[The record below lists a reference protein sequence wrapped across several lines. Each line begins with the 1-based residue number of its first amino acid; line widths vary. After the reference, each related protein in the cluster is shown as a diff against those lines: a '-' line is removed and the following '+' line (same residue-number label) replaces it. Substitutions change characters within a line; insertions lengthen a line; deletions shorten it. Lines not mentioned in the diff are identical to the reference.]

1 MRHGRKHIL
10 LMLFFLFPLAASAQK
25 MRTVSG
31 DYTYY
36 APSDVTLDQARQ
48 TALLRAKQQL
58 IAETFGTVM
67 QVNSSTSVSNSDGV
81 SSINY
86 MSAGASEV
94 KGEWVET
101 IGEPRYDIRYEQQM
115 LVVTVSVKGRVR
127 EMLGAR
133 VGFRVSVLKNG
144 TESKFEAD
152 EFRDGDDLFLS
163 FRSPDDGYLMI
174 YLYDGAQEVCRLL
187 PYAGQKTDFQ
197 RIEAGKRYIFFS
209 SGDADYGIPSS
220 SIDEYVMTCRGKSEI
235 NRIYVIFSPEPFL
248 GAPADGSD
256 SGIIGYPSF
265 QKWVADS
272 RVRDGKIQ
280 IDIKD
285 ILIRK

>member
-25 MRTVSG
+25 TRTVSG

-48 TALLRAKQQL
+48 TALSRAKQQL

-127 EMLGAR
+127 EMLGTKA
-133 VGFRVSVLKNG
+133 GFRVSVLKNG

-220 SIDEYVMTCRGKSEI
+220 SIDEYAMTCRGKSEI

-272 RVRDGKIQ
+272 RARDGKIQ

>member
-1 MRHGRKHIL
+1 
-10 LMLFFLFPLAASAQK
+10 MLFFLFPLAASAQK

-48 TALLRAKQQL
+48 TALSRAKQQL

-133 VGFRVSVLKNG
+133 AGFRVSVLKNG

>member
-48 TALLRAKQQL
+48 TALSRAKQQL

-133 VGFRVSVLKNG
+133 AGFRVSVLKNG

>member
-10 LMLFFLFPLAASAQK
+10 LMLFFLFPLTASAQK
-25 MRTVSG
+25 TRTVSG

-48 TALLRAKQQL
+48 TALSRAKQQL

-133 VGFRVSVLKNG
+133 AGFRVSVLKNG